1 MSNALL
7 TTMLFGLASYA
18 GADTGECVTVE
29 TSIDGSSL
37 QGQLWQGQAI
47 TVYGKGCGQPER
59 YDYVVF
65 RAADFAPQIIKQLW
79 GMPGDTLV
87 VLTNG
92 RFQING
98 VEAKTPFG
106 KPYVLL
112 GSALTR
118 FKKLEGALTDYLV
131 LGHPGSDDSA
141 RLGLIRER
149 DILGFVPRDK
159 AP

>member
-1 MSNALL
+1 MRNALL
-7 TTMLFGLASYA
+7 ITMLFGMASDAVADA
-18 GADTGECVTVE
+18 GDCVTVE
-29 TSIDGSSL
+29 TSISGSSL

-65 RAADFAPQIIKQLW
+65 RASDSTPQIIKQLW
-79 GMPGDTLV
+79 GLPGDTLAV
-87 VLTNG
+87 QTNG
-92 RFQING
+92 RFHING

-106 KPYVLL
+106 RPYVLL
-112 GSALTR
+112 GAARTR
-118 FKKLEGALTDYLV
+118 FQKLEGVLTDYLV

-141 RLGLIRER
+141 RLGLIAER

>member
-1 MSNALL
+1 MRNALL
-7 TTMLFGLASYA
+7 TTMLFGLAPAAWA
-18 GADTGECVTVE
+18 GTDECVTVK
-29 TSIDGSSL
+29 TSISGSSL
-37 QGQLWQGQAI
+37 QGQLWQDQVI
-47 TVYGKGCGQPER
+47 TVYGKGCGQLVR

-65 RAADFAPQIIKQLW
+65 RVSDSAPQVIKQLW
-79 GMPGDTLV
+79 GLPGDTLTV
-87 VLTNG
+87 QTNG

-98 VEAKTPFG
+98 AEAKTPFG

-112 GSALTR
+112 GSARTR
-118 FKKLEGALTDYLV
+118 FRKLEGVLTDYLV

-141 RLGLIRER
+141 RLGLIAER